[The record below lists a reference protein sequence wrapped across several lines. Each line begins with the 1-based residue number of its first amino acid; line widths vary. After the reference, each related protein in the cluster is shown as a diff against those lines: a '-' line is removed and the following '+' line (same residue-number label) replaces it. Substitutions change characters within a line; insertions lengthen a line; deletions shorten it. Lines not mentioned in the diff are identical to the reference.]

1 MKKTNTADNNEYR
14 LSGKRIILCILTLV
28 IAAVIVIILRRP
40 AGNVYEIKQVLPKVG
55 SEPVYVELSDGEP
68 YTAAYTSAED
78 MQVTSLELL
87 VVNIS
92 DEAADTDDNEDAVIS
107 VSVRPSD
114 DPSEELFSGDIP
126 LGSLTGGEWSA
137 VAADFGLTA
146 GAKYEMEFTAH
157 GANPFFMKVDDYEP
171 GMSVGFDVNTG
182 RRLTLGDIFYHST
195 AMILIL
201 AVVIML
207 FLIFGK
213 ERLEGSYTKISGKI
227 DICIPMMILLF
238 IAISLNIYKT
248 AYLDGIYIT
257 ADSDGYLREA
267 VNLVAGNGFSYEGL
281 AGYSSHFANWP
292 IIYPAMIAGM
302 MLITGTNA
310 YLASKLVAMAVI
322 FVIMAVLFLTYKKDA
337 WIYSLAL
344 TNAGFLGLA
353 YNTWSEIPFI
363 LFMII
368 FGVTLGKIV
377 SEDDPKT
384 GTYMVLGISAAAA
397 FLTRYFGIFLW
408 PVAGLFWL
416 MILIGHLRNG
426 KTQLKK
432 LLLMAGSM
440 AGAGVLCVLYLIMN
454 KLLNGYPTGVSR
466 GIWWDDI
473 VTLTNDLIDS
483 LITEI
488 FNVFS
493 LDVPGFVEG
502 LAYEHKALLTVFA
515 VLLIVFIIHKLL
527 PQKTGP
533 ERYMNSHCV
542 FIVMSAVYYVM
553 FIAVRYRS
561 SMDTFYFR
569 FFAPATILLVIGIIG
584 LILEGHRPGR
594 FCRVFAMV
602 IAVIAV
608 LSVVDHTEKIMEA
621 NGEKTYYEIATS
633 AWDRDYSEIP
643 ERSTVI
649 WNPLDYRSSW
659 YRPDVYSGELY
670 MSDTWDSLCDRFYG
684 SDYIC
689 VRRSDAETVA
699 DDGGYDRSITEHFE
713 AALHESPADN
723 EFIVMT
729 R

>member
-1 MKKTNTADNNEYR
+1 M
-14 LSGKRIILCILTLV
+14 
-28 IAAVIVIILRRP
+28 IILRRP

-55 SEPVYVELSDGEP
+55 SEPVYVELSDGEAFTAK
-68 YTAAYTSAED
+68 YTPDED
-78 MQVTSLELL
+78 MHVTALELL

-92 DEAADTDDNEDAVIS
+92 DEAADTDDESEGACLS
-107 VSVRPSD
+107 VLVRPAD

-126 LGSLTGGEWSA
+126 LDSLTGGEWSA
-137 VAADFGLTA
+137 SAAEFNLTA
-146 GAKYEMEFTAH
+146 GVKYDMEFTAH
-157 GANPFFMKVDDYEP
+157 GVAPFFMKVDDYEP
-171 GMSVGFDVNTG
+171 GMSVGFDINTG
-182 RRLTLGDIFYHST
+182 RKLTLEDVFYHST

-201 AVVIML
+201 TIVVIL
-207 FLIFGK
+207 FVIFGK
-213 ERLEGSYTKISGKI
+213 ERLEGSFAKISGKI
-227 DICIPMMILLF
+227 DICIPMMVLLF

-322 FVIMAVLFLTYKKDA
+322 FGIMAVLFFTYKNDA

-368 FGVTLGKIV
+368 FGVALGKLV

-384 GTYMVLGISAAAA
+384 VTYIVLGISAAAA

-408 PVAGLFWL
+408 HVAGLFWL

-426 KTQLKK
+426 KTQLRK

-473 VTLTNDLIDS
+473 VSLTNDLIDS

-488 FNVFS
+488 FNIFS

-502 LAYEHKALLTVFA
+502 LAYEHKALLIVFT

-527 PQKTGP
+527 LRKTGP
-533 ERYMNSHCV
+533 ERYMNTHCV

-569 FFAPATILLVIGIIG
+569 FFAPATIFLVIGIMG
-584 LILEGHRPGR
+584 LILEGHKPGR
-594 FCRVFAMV
+594 FCRIFAMA

-608 LSVVDHTEKIMEA
+608 LSVIDHTEKIMEA
-621 NGEKTYYEIATS
+621 KGEKTYYEIAAS

-643 ERSTVI
+643 KRSTVI

-670 MSDTWDSLCDRFYG
+670 MSDTWDSLRERYYG
-684 SDYIC
+684 SEYIC
-689 VRRSDAETVA
+689 VRRSDARTVV
-699 DDGGYDRSITEHFE
+699 DDGGYDKTITEHFE
-713 AALHESPADN
+713 AALSESPEDN